1 MRKAL
6 SIKTLLQGY
15 ISLSKCFYISLSS
28 PKRPDLSTH
37 RERDLKHGAG
47 VPVVS
52 ADRTLVHVNDL
63 LRQGKADAGFAAPP
77 HVETIKDVGKIFLG
91 DAVPVVLYPDGH
103 VPLIRAAGQAQLA
116 AGIAYAVG

>member
-37 RERDLKHGAG
+37 RERDLKYGAAF
-47 VPVVS
+47 PVVGT
-52 ADRTLVHVNDL
+52 DRPSMQVNDL
-63 LRQGKADAGFAAPP
+63 LRQGTCLKAP
-77 HVETIKDVGKIFLG
+77 
-91 DAVPVVLYPDGH
+91 
-103 VPLIRAAGQAQLA
+103 
-116 AGIAYAVG
+116 